1 MEKLDERGTAALE
14 FCLIAVAFFT
24 LIFLV
29 FDLARYAITEQSLR
43 MLANAGAR
51 KAMIDSC
58 YVDPVRHK
66 NTPTCSGDPIPS
78 DAGKQAVAPFLY
90 AGGLTPTL
98 AVTIPAGATSLTVT
112 ASEPGF
118 TMILP
123 LWSPALNSPS
133 VSTSIPF

>member
-1 MEKLDERGTAALE
+1 MSKLDKRGTAALE
-14 FCLIAVAFFT
+14 FCLIAVAFLT

-43 MLANAGAR
+43 MLSNAGAR

-58 YVDPVRHK
+58 YVDQVRHK
-66 NTPTCSGDPIPS
+66 STPTCSGDPIPS

-98 AVTIPAGATSLTVT
+98 AVATGATSVTVT

-118 TMILP
+118 AMILP
-123 LWSPALNSPS
+123 LWGTALNSPS